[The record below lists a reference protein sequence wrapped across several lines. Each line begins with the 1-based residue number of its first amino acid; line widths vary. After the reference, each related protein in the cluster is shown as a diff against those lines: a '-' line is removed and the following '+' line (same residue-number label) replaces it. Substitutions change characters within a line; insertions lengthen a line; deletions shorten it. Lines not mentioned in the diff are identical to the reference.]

1 MSEAANAAP
10 RPTRK
15 RTRRRPRPQTK
26 RDWFALVGKL
36 TAIVGLI
43 TGVATLVFLFFPGL
57 KPTHNDIGT
66 AEISSINVQ
75 QPVTFRRFL
84 QEVEKPTGSISR
96 QYLDRPGLL
105 VSFHYQLDGFRGKKI
120 PLRWE
125 LNDATTNDLVDQ
137 DQAVSIQ
144 PSTNSE
150 GRDWYVWVPRPDK
163 RRHYYITVTLYQPEK
178 ALVPLKH
185 FDTKPFT
192 GGGPA

>member
-15 RTRRRPRPQTK
+15 RTRKRQRPQTR

-36 TAIVGLI
+36 TALIGLVS
-43 TGVATLVFLFFPGL
+43 GVVTLVFLFFPGL
-57 KPTHNDIGT
+57 KPVHVDQGT
-66 AEISSINVQ
+66 ADISAINVQ

-84 QEVEKPTGSISR
+84 QEMEEGTGSMSR
-96 QYLDRPGLL
+96 QFLNRPGLL
-105 VSFHYQLDGFRGKKI
+105 VSFHYQLDGFKGRNI

-125 LNDATTNDLVDQ
+125 LNDAATNDLVDQ
-137 DQAVSIQ
+137 DQGVTIK

-163 RRHYYITVTLYQPEK
+163 RRRYYITVTLYQPEK
-178 ALVPLKH
+178 GLVPLKH
-185 FDTKPFT
+185 FDTKPFK
-192 GGGPA
+192 GGGRA